1 MLENLKYLEIQC
13 STAVTVAKINQFPY
27 LLIWGNGFQNA
38 WSKPEILQREPKM
51 FRCVGNFVYFVTHD
65 DTVYKIDTQKKTAIK
80 VDQEG
85 DDAMD
90 G

>member
-38 WSKPEILQREPKM
+38 WSKPEIL
-51 FRCVGNFVYFVTHD
+51 
-65 DTVYKIDTQKKTAIK
+65 
-80 VDQEG
+80 
-85 DDAMD
+85 
-90 G
+90 